1 MFNDKKTKVLKNIK
15 IVKWLPLIALLFTL
29 QSCFVAK
36 QYERPLNALPTADL
50 FRKEYQQVDSTNI
63 GLIKR
68 EEFFTDPILQAY
80 IETALL
86 NNFDINIAL
95 ENIKASRSYYLQSGK
110 AFLPSLNVGPGVNYT
125 SQSLNTQF
133 GSMVGE
139 RQHLF
144 QYDLTASLSWEAD
157 IWGKLTSSKRA
168 AFADMQKTIAGQQA
182 LQTALVSNVASLYYQ
197 LLVLD
202 EQKKVTE
209 HTIESRIKSLETSKA
224 LKEAGTLTEAA
235 IKQSEALIYNAQALL
250 VQIDNQIEVTENT
263 FNLLLAGEPKTVER
277 GTLDRQQIVMDL
289 AIGVPY
295 QLLSN
300 RPDVRAAEYDL
311 IRTFQMV
318 NVAKADF
325 YPSFRLTASS
335 GFQSIDIDQLFSPRA
350 IFGNVITSL
359 TQPIWNKRTIKT
371 RHEISLANQ
380 QIAYLNYRKSIL
392 NAGKE
397 VSDALSNFKSQTQIE
412 QFKEKEH
419 LAYQSATR
427 YSQELMNHGLANY
440 LEVLRAQE
448 NELNTQLNILDA
460 KYQKLSSVVQLYR
473 ALGGGWE

>member
-1 MFNDKKTKVLKNIK
+1 MKN
-15 IVKWLPLIALLFTL
+15 VKSSYWRTQWIPLVALLFTL

-36 QYERPLNALPTADL
+36 QYERPQDSLPTVDL

-68 EEFFTDPILQAY
+68 EAFFTDPILQAY

-110 AFLPSLNVGPGVNYT
+110 AFLPSLNVGPGVSYT

-133 GSMVGE
+133 GRMVGE

-144 QYDLTASLSWEAD
+144 QYDLTTSLSWEAD
-157 IWGKLTSSKRA
+157 IWGKLSSSKRA
-168 AFADMQKTIAGQQA
+168 AFADMQRTITGQQA
-182 LQTALVSNVASLYYQ
+182 LQTTLVSNVASLYYQ

-209 HTIESRIKSLETSKA
+209 YTILTRTKSLETTKA
-224 LKEAGTLTEAA
+224 LKLGGTLTEAA
-235 IKQSEALIYNAQALL
+235 VKQSEALIYNAQALL
-250 VQIDNQIEVTENT
+250 VQLGNQIEVTENA
-263 FNLLLAGEPKTVER
+263 FNLLLASEPKIVER
-277 GTLDRQQIVMDL
+277 GTLDGQQIEMDL

-311 IRTFQMV
+311 MRTFQMV

-335 GFQSIDIDQLFSPRA
+335 GFQSINIDELFSPREL
-350 IFGNVITSL
+350 FGNVIGSL
-359 TQPIWNKRTIKT
+359 TQPIWNRRKLKT
-371 RHEISLANQ
+371 RHEVSLAEQ

-397 VSDALSNFKSQTQIE
+397 VSDALSKFKSQHQIE
-412 QFKEKEH
+412 GLKVKEYD
-419 LAYQSATR
+419 AYRTATQ
-427 YSQELMNHGLANY
+427 YSEQLMNHGLANY

-448 NELNTQLNILDA
+448 NELSTQINILDA
-460 KYQKLSSVVQLYR
+460 KFQKLSAVVQLYK